1 MPSVTDP
8 FGFGDRYDSATNEFK
23 QASYNEAPSAPTP
36 VAVPMPPVMGTTPP
50 SPSMPDLK
58 MPTPGSIPVALPNP
72 MIPTMPDV
80 KPVAAPMMPAPS
92 APVTPEP
99 VKIAD
104 VAPPVVPK
112 PTPVVTTPVVAAPA
126 TLMTPNGQPSAFQV
140 VPPMPVAV
148 TPTAPVPLPPAP
160 SVSGLANIYPAP
172 QSLGAQLTPPAAIR
186 PVTNTEVRTA
196 IDVDLHEPKRGDTYA
211 SISKMHYGD
220 DRYAAAIQAFNQN
233 RNLGDGA
240 AIELPLTQYLR
251 QNYRQ
256 YIGGTPPVSNDP
268 ARTPE
273 WAPSAGR
280 AVPTPRTFT
289 VNREGMT
296 MWDVAEDVYG
306 DRQKWK
312 QIQDANPQLDANER
326 YRIGDRFR
334 LPLDAPQ
341 TVKRVP

>member
-1 MPSVTDP
+1 MPVID
-8 FGFGDRYDSATNEFK
+8 
-23 QASYNEAPSAPTP
+23 
-36 VAVPMPPVMGTTPP
+36 
-50 SPSMPDLK
+50 
-58 MPTPGSIPVALPNP
+58 
-72 MIPTMPDV
+72 DV
-80 KPVAAPMMPAPS
+80 KPIAPLIPASPATN

-126 TLMTPNGQPSAFQV
+126 TLMTPNGQPSPFQE

-220 DRYAAAIQAFNQN
+220 DRYAAAIQAFNKG

-326 YRIGDRFR
+326 YRVGDRFR